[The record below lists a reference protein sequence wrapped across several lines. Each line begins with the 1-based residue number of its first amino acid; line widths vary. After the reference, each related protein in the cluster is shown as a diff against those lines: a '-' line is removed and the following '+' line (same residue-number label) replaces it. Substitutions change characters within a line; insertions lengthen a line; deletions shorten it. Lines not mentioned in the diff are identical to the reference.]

1 MKILVVSSLYEPYR
15 RGGAEVFVDAL
26 VGALAQTHTVSI
38 LTCGEWEGARSL
50 LPRSQTV
57 RGVRVIRF
65 YPLNFF
71 SFIDINRKPF
81 WLRVLWSCVD
91 FFNLH
96 ALLVSWFVCIRE
108 KPDVTLVHG
117 IKGLTLALPVLLN
130 VMKCRWV
137 FTPHDIQFVIPS
149 GQLRK
154 DEEHILSSPYVFVY
168 RILMRRLLGSPP
180 RVVVSSHFLAD
191 FYRSYGFFRK
201 SDISVIPSPTPSIPV
216 LHHHTTLS
224 SPVTFLFCGQL
235 TEGKGIRELL
245 RVFESLDRSDT
256 RISILGNGPL
266 EGEIRE
272 YAQKN
277 SWIQLIGYR
286 SGEEKF
292 RIMEKADYLI
302 HTSVI
307 IENSPSVII
316 EAFGL
321 GVPVVSSDTGGSAEL
336 VKEGVNGFVFSA
348 GSEKSLHDA
357 IIRALS
363 ARDYAALS
371 DVAKKTVSGHTQE
384 WYIQELLR

>member
-1 MKILVVSSLYEPYR
+1 MWYQACTSRTVAGERRFCGRSCGGVGTNSYGFDTHLWGVGGSEVSTPAVSDCSR
-15 RGGAEVFVDAL
+15 RTGDPVLSVE
-26 VGALAQTHTVSI
+26 
-38 LTCGEWEGARSL
+38 
-50 LPRSQTV
+50 
-57 RGVRVIRF
+57 
-65 YPLNFF
+65 FF

-224 SPVTFLFCGQL
+224 SPVTFLF
-235 TEGKGIRELL
+235 
-245 RVFESLDRSDT
+245 
-256 RISILGNGPL
+256 
-266 EGEIRE
+266 
-272 YAQKN
+272 A
-277 SWIQLIGYR
+277 
-286 SGEEKF
+286 
-292 RIMEKADYLI
+292 
-302 HTSVI
+302 
-307 IENSPSVII
+307 
-316 EAFGL
+316 
-321 GVPVVSSDTGGSAEL
+321 VS
-336 VKEGVNGFVFSA
+336 
-348 GSEKSLHDA
+348 
-357 IIRALS
+357 
-363 ARDYAALS
+363 
-371 DVAKKTVSGHTQE
+371 
-384 WYIQELLR
+384 